1 MTTAIMKPNK
11 IGLKM
16 DCIIC
21 YQYNTITNNKM
32 SQNGEIDL
40 DYVFDE
46 LDTSWLQEFQ
56 KIDKN
61 GVGYYTTE
69 NLLFIKVHYIYV
81 NEKQEITNLYEEKYL
96 FKKPNVLP
104 KEDLIGLIKR
114 NTVIN
119 SKKYSLFSILK
130 YNINVEPHNLKTF
143 FKVKNPNQTNNN
155 GDPYLQSIK
164 NIDDVF
170 FDKSIAMFHDLND
183 LIIIFLDKG
192 STDKGSADNQSSNK
206 HNTTKRVYI
215 NHNIHNIHDING
227 NNNNNKKTRRNLFKD
242 IL

>member
-143 FKVKNPNQTNNN
+143 FKVKPQNQTNNN

-192 STDKGSADNQSSNK
+192 STDKVSADK

>member
-1 MTTAIMKPNK
+1 
-11 IGLKM
+11 M

-32 SQNGEIDL
+32 SHNGEIDL

-61 GVGYYTTE
+61 GIGYYTTE

-114 NTVIN
+114 NTMIN

-143 FKVKNPNQTNNN
+143 FKAKNPNQPNNN
-155 GDPYLQSIK
+155 NVDSYLQSIK

-192 STDKGSADNQSSNK
+192 TIDKGTIDK

-215 NHNIHNIHDING
+215 NHNINNIINT
-227 NNNNNKKTRRNLFKD
+227 NNNKKTRRNLFKD

>member
-1 MTTAIMKPNK
+1 
-11 IGLKM
+11 
-16 DCIIC
+16 
-21 YQYNTITNNKM
+21 M

-170 FDKSIAMFHDLND
+170 FDKSMAMFHDLNN

-192 STDKGSADNQSSNK
+192 STDKGSADNQVSNK

-215 NHNIHNIHDING
+215 NHNIHNIHNIHNSSNING
-227 NNNNNKKTRRNLFKD
+227 NNNKKTRRNLFKD